1 MSQSAKKTIRSFLST
16 FFVCFITTGIVFYL
30 SRGVPLYGMPDSK
43 DIAFVEVRD
52 VRLSS
57 ESRRLTSPE
66 DISNARNVASLLNYW
81 LGVVQDEEPVISIT
95 YCLKNGE
102 TVDVSASEDMVFWMG
117 KARKI
122 RDGDMFINI
131 VEGLFFMDMVYDN

>member
-1 MSQSAKKTIRSFLST
+1 
-16 FFVCFITTGIVFYL
+16 
-30 SRGVPLYGMPDSK
+30 MPDSK

-66 DISNARNVASLLNYW
+66 DISNARNVANLLNYW